1 MIHLETLFMSGSDLV
16 LWEKQTQEDMPQNG
30 KIISSWDEFIS
41 KIRKQ
46 FYPLA
51 CTQTTMIEWIHLKQ
65 LKGKSIQSYKQKF
78 KKRALS
84 LGISLYTR

>member
-41 KIRKQ
+41 PIRKQ
-46 FYPLA
+46 LYTLA
-51 CTQTTMIEWIHLKQ
+51 YTHKTMI
-65 LKGKSIQSYKQKF
+65 
-78 KKRALS
+78 
-84 LGISLYTR
+84 